1 MEHLHLVGPGRLGL
15 ALADALV
22 GAEALGSLRVCGRH
36 PEPPSHPLFTQGI
49 ATYTFGLAT
58 PDPETT
64 AVLLTVPDRIL
75 PELAHALAGH
85 TPAREGVPVLHTS
98 GSLGTDVLA
107 PLHARGWS
115 VGSFFPLQTV
125 AHAVP
130 GARLFEGTAVVV
142 SGEPHAATA
151 GRRLARA
158 IGATSLDVPAA
169 HRPMVHAASV
179 LISNGIAGLLAAAED
194 LLGGAGVDPGE
205 ARRALLRLGEGTLD
219 GIGRYGP
226 VKGVTGPV
234 ADGDVE
240 AVGLHLRALPA
251 DIRDLY
257 REVGR
262 VALVRRWAEE
272 GIDPATHDR
281 FLELFEHPARSGS
294 RHDR

>member
-1 MEHLHLVGPGRLGL
+1 VEHLHVVGPGRLGL

-22 GAEALGSLRVCGRH
+22 DAEAVGSLRICGRH

-58 PDPETT
+58 PDPNTT

-85 TPAREGVPVLHTS
+85 TPPREGVPVLHTS

-125 AHAVP
+125 PHAVP
-130 GARLFEGTAVVV
+130 GARLFEGAGVVV
-142 SGEPHAATA
+142 SGEPDAASA
-151 GRRLARA
+151 GRRLAHSLGA
-158 IGATSLDVPAA
+158 IPLDVPAA
-169 HRPMVHAASV
+169 RRPLVHAAAI
-179 LISNGIAGLLAAAED
+179 LLSNGIAGLVAAAEEMMSRS
-194 LLGGAGVDPGE
+194 GVEPED
-205 ARRALLRLGEGTLD
+205 ARRVLKRLGEGTLD
-219 GIGRYGP
+219 GVGRYGP

-240 AVGLHLRALPA
+240 AVGLHIRALPPE
-251 DIRDLY
+251 IQGLY
-257 REVGR
+257 REIGR
-262 VALVRRWAEE
+262 VALDRRSEVE
-272 GIDPATHDR
+272 GVDPATHDR
-281 FLELFEHPARSGS
+281 FLELFEHEA
-294 RHDR
+294 